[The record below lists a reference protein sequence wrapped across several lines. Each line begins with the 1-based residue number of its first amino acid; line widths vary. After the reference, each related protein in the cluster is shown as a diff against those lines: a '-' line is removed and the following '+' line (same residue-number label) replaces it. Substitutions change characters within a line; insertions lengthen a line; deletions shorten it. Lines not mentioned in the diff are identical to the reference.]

1 MYPITPELIDAINA
15 DRLSN
20 AEEHR
25 IASSLKSRS
34 GFRQILQRMAL
45 SAVKR

>member
-1 MYPITPELIDAINA
+1 MYPITPELINAIGA
-15 DRLSN
+15 DRLTN

-25 IASSLKSRS
+25 IASSLKRRS
-34 GFRQILQRMAL
+34 SLREALQRIAL